1 MPDMQEEEDGV
12 RQRPGELKDR
22 GGVSGPDRGGLVGLS
37 VKTLASLREG
47 DGTRGEGFRMDLR
60 EADQK
65 EPKAGTGNPA
75 RRRL

>member
-1 MPDMQEEEDGV
+1 M
-12 RQRPGELKDR
+12 
-22 GGVSGPDRGGLVGLS
+22 GLS
-37 VKTLASLREG
+37 VKTRASLREG

-65 EPKAGTGNPA
+65 EPKAGTGNPV